1 MDAFGLLAFGKSS
14 GAGIIVDRDE
24 TAVSGS
30 PTVVVDR
37 RDSTGGEA

>member
-24 TAVSGS
+24 KAVSGS
-30 PTVVVDR
+30 RTVVVDR
-37 RDSTGGEA
+37 RNFTDGGA